1 MKTNVLLRMIVV
13 PALALGIVSCGEK
26 DESTLLT
33 YVPADSPYV
42 FAVAEAPSKDITDS
56 WLKRLQPL
64 WPIYD
69 TMLARLATLAAID
82 NQPVTAPT
90 TRNESSVDD
99 TVDALPDD
107 GDSNDGSVAN
117 SIDNPLAAIALSAEA
132 NAAMK
137 DTLATSTRI
146 ARELVKDLRGRDT
159 SAKMSETGLAVPGRA
174 AFYGVGVMPVGRF
187 ELASADAFRSWI
199 AKIETASASKFLT
212 AKLGDL
218 DYWSVGSEKVQ
229 FVLAIQDDQ
238 LVVTLFPG
246 KADDALRNRLLGIVK
261 PQQSLVDSGEL
272 GRVIDTEKWLPVAA
286 GWVDL
291 KRMIALYPADPALV
305 ALAAS
310 FDSKSLPA
318 LSSECRADFDAMAD
332 KAPRMIFGYRELSA
346 DRIDARGRW
355 ELAPDVAN
363 DLMALTAAST
373 ATGGDYPDALFDM
386 AVNVPVLKLKDFA
399 LKQAKGIVAQP
410 YRCDSLQPLNK
421 AANESVEKLGAM
433 LPPPFSD
440 ITGVRITID
449 SVTMPPAGTTM
460 PDIRGKLLVTTN
472 NPSFLV
478 GLAQMSLP
486 ALASMVVKAD
496 GQPVE
501 IPTKDL
507 PIPPGT
513 PIPPVH
519 MAMAEKALAFSF
531 GEGEAATLSSYVNA
545 PAGKPGDW
553 VKSTISGELYALQ
566 GDFMKRM
573 QEMLPADAKGSADP
587 AGMNELSAFYSSIFK
602 RLEGNVTVSAKGIE
616 FEQNVEMKP

>member
-33 YVPADSPYV
+33 YVPADSPYG

-218 DYWSVGSEKVQ
+218 DYWYVGSEKVQ

-346 DRIDARGRW
+346 DRINARGRW

-373 ATGGDYPDALFDM
+373 ATGGDYPDALFDI